1 MRTATLVCGL
11 LLSAGV
17 RAAEPFAGA
26 DPVQGQA
33 LHAKHCVACHS
44 AQFGGPEGSNAY
56 LRSDHKVKSASALA
70 QRITV
75 CTTMLKLELF
85 PEDELNIAGYL
96 NSRYYKFK

>member
-1 MRTATLVCGL
+1 MKIITAACGL
-11 LLSAGV
+11 LLAGSAW
-17 RAAEPFAGA
+17 AEPFAGA

-44 AQFGGPEGSNAY
+44 AQFGGPDGANAY
-56 LRSDHKVKSASALA
+56 LRADHKVKSASALA

>member
-1 MRTATLVCGL
+1 MKILIAACGL
-11 LLSAGV
+11 LLAGNV
-17 RAAEPFAGA
+17 WAEPFAGA
-26 DPVQGQA
+26 DLVQGQT

-44 AQFGGPEGSNAY
+44 QQFGGADGANAY
-56 LRSDHKVKSASALA
+56 LRPDHKVKSASALA

-85 PEDELNIAGYL
+85 PEDELHIAGYL